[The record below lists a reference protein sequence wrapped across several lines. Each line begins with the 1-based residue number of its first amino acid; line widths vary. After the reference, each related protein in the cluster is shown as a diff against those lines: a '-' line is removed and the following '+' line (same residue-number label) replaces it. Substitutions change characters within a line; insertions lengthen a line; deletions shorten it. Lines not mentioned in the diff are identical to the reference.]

1 MQNKKVKFKEYI
13 DDRFIY
19 RKYKNRQ
26 DLKIIKHAHM
36 DGKDTFL
43 SE

>member
-1 MQNKKVKFKEYI
+1 MQNKKGKFKEYI

-26 DLKIIKHAHM
+26 DLKNN
-36 DGKDTFL
+36 
-43 SE
+43 